1 MFLRDTACL
10 PCLAFLACL
19 ACNRYGGGV
28 DVWAMGCLF
37 AELLQRETL
46 FVGENELD
54 QLGKIT
60 ALLGHPDPDEWP
72 E

>member
-1 MFLRDTACL
+1 MSRAARQKLEVSEVLAAEGMASLR
-10 PCLAFLACL
+10 
-19 ACNRYGGGV
+19 V
-28 DVWAMGCLF
+28 EK
-37 AELLQRETL
+37 ELLQRETL